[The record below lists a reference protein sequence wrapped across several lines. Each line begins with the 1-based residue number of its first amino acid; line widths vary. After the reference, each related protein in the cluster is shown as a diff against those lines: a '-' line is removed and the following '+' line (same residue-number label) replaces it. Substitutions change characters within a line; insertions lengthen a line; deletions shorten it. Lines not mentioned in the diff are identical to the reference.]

1 MKMMYKLYSF
11 LIATPLFMV
20 ITVVVGILVILTS
33 LLGLK
38 SFAHRYVPMWWGKA
52 AFWLYL
58 LPVHV
63 EGRENL
69 DSQQSYVFV
78 ANHQGYFDILLMYG
92 YLGHSF
98 KWMMKD
104 YLKKMP
110 IVGQVCM
117 VSRQIF
123 VGDSLSSIQQAV
135 KNARKTLQGGMS
147 MSIFP
152 EGTRSEDGTMGPFK
166 RGAFMLA
173 NEIGLPIVPI
183 TINGSF
189 RAFSRHA
196 CSVTRLQLSLKI
208 HEPIHPD
215 YFQHKPTKEFMQEV
229 HDIISHALNSDIK

>member
-1 MKMMYKLYSF
+1 MYKLYSF
-11 LIATPLFMV
+11 LIATPLFLIVTV
-20 ITVVVGILVILTS
+20 IIGLLVTLST
-33 LLGLK
+33 LLGLPT
-38 SFAHRYVPMWWGKA
+38 FAHRYVPMWWGKI

-58 LPVHV
+58 LPVHI

-69 DSQQSYVFV
+69 DPSQSYVFV

-110 IVGQVCM
+110 VVGPVCM
-117 VSRQIF
+117 VSHQIF

-135 KNARKTLQGGMS
+135 KDARATLQGGMS

-152 EGTRSEDGTMGPFK
+152 EGTRSEDGGMGPFK

-183 TINGSF
+183 TINGSY

-196 CSVTRLQLSLKI
+196 YSVTRTPVILTI
-208 HEPIHPD
+208 HKPIHPD

-229 HDIISHALNSDIK
+229 HDIIENAIR